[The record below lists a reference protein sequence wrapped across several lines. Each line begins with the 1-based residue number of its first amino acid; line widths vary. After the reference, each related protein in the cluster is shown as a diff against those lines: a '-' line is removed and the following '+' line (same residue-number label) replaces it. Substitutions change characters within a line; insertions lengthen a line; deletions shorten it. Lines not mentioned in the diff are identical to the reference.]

1 MRSRIVRKAIFLVIA
16 ITGCVWAFGTVDKDK
31 SEDKLQT
38 TRTLQGQ
45 VLDAADAGIPDAVVY
60 LKNTKTLGVRTFI
73 ADKDGN
79 YRFTALSL
87 NVDYQVYAEHQ
98 GSKSET
104 KTVSSFDTRKTVV
117 LNLKIDVKR

>member
-1 MRSRIVRKAIFLVIA
+1 MLTAVAA
-16 ITGCVWAFGTVDKDK
+16 CVWAFATVAKDK
-31 SEDKLQT
+31 PEDKLST

-87 NVDYQVYAEHQ
+87 NIDYQVYAEHH
-98 GSKSET
+98 GSKSEI

>member
-1 MRSRIVRKAIFLVIA
+1 MKRNVLGTAILLTAVA
-16 ITGCVWAFGTVDKDK
+16 ACVWAFATVAKDK
-31 SEDKLQT
+31 PEDKLST

-87 NVDYQVYAEHQ
+87 NIDYQVYAEHH
-98 GSKSET
+98 GSKSEI

>member
-1 MRSRIVRKAIFLVIA
+1 MKKALRVAMSLAAAVAFCL
-16 ITGCVWAFGTVDKDK
+16 WAFGTTAKDK
-31 SEDKLQT
+31 SDDKLGT

-60 LKNTKTLGVRTFI
+60 LKNTKTLGVRTYI

-87 NVDYQVYAEHQ
+87 NVDYQVYAEAN
-98 GSKSET
+98 GSRSDT
-104 KTVSSFDTRKTVV
+104 KTVSSFDSRKTVV
-117 LNLKIDVKR
+117 MNLKIDVKR

>member
-1 MRSRIVRKAIFLVIA
+1 MKSKTIRSAILLVMTIA
-16 ITGCVWAFGTVDKDK
+16 ACVWAFGAFAKDK
-31 SEDKLQT
+31 SDDKLST

-45 VLDAADAGIPDAVVY
+45 VLNAADAGVPDAVVY
-60 LKNTKTLGVRTFI
+60 LRNTKTLSVRTFI

-79 YRFTALSL
+79 YRFTALSP
-87 NVDYQVYAEHQ
+87 NVDYQIYAEHN